1 MCTVGTTDGL
11 PLLVREIIRPV
22 HSTLSK
28 RLGKITSHRRD
39 GSHLH
44 LQAEQG
50 AVRLTVFTDH
60 IVRVTAAPSGN
71 FESYPY
77 SVITEPEAI
86 SFTVH
91 EHPDHIEIRTAR
103 LLTRINRHTCTVS
116 FFEPDGSLLNEE
128 DPGLGTS
135 WIGEQV
141 TSYRTLQEGERF
153 IGLGEKTGPLDRRG
167 HGYQNWNTDAF
178 SYSLGEDPLY
188 CSTPFYIG
196 IHRGRQYG
204 LYLDNTHKTFFNFGA
219 SNNRFSSFSADLGDL
234 NYYFIQGNSVAEILQ
249 HYSHLTGRMPLPPK
263 WSIGYQQC
271 RYSYY
276 PDTEVRTVAK
286 TFRDKGIPADGIV
299 LDIHYM
305 DQYKIFTWDKKNFPD
320 PAGLVEYLRSMNFEV
335 VLMCDPGIKME
346 EGYVPYEEGRANDL
360 FIKYPDGSYY
370 TGQVWPGW
378 CHFPDFTNPKART
391 WWKEKLADYA
401 TLGVQG
407 FWNDMNEIATWGH
420 MLPENIEFEH
430 EGDRTTARKARN
442 VYGFQMARS
451 TYEAARDLL
460 NGNRPFNLTRSG
472 FSGVQR
478 YAAVWT
484 GDNVSYDDHMLLGV
498 RMVSSLGLTGIPFV
512 GYDVA
517 GFTGEA
523 SVGLFARWITV
534 GAFSPFFRGHT
545 MVNSPNAEP
554 WAYGEEVENIAR
566 NFIRF
571 RYQLMPYLYSVFAE
585 AARTGMPVQRSLA
598 ITHPHD
604 ARVYQSIYQ
613 NQYLF
618 GPYILVAPVVSH
630 QQFAKVFFPP
640 GGWYSLYD
648 GTQISGDQ
656 EVIVE
661 SPLHKLPVFVQ
672 AGAILP
678 LRAPAMHTREPFTE
692 LRLHVYA
699 GGQEN
704 VFEFYEDDGTTFAFE
719 KGEYHR
725 RRMLHDAPR
734 RTLTL
739 SSAEGTYKTGI
750 TTLRVILHGDPGV
763 KQFTVNGR
771 ALSAR
776 STNNSFFLPLEK
788 YDPLNEPETMGA
800 EPVVEV
806 FLDYTSE
813 PLQITW

>member
-1 MCTVGTTDGL
+1 MYT
-11 PLLVREIIRPV
+11 
-22 HSTLSK
+22 
-28 RLGKITSHRRD
+28 
-39 GSHLH
+39 
-44 LQAEQG
+44 EQ
-50 AVRLTVFTDH
+50 
-60 IVRVTAAPSGN
+60 IVRVTVARSLP

-77 SVITEPEAI
+77 SIVAEPQPVDFRVED
-86 SFTVH
+86 
-91 EHPDHIEIRTAR
+91 HPDFIALHTGHLSIRI
-103 LLTRINRHTCTVS
+103 TRQHGTLS
-116 FFEPDGSLLNEE
+116 FSDKEGRILNEE
-128 DPGLGTS
+128 DTGLGTS

-188 CSTPFYIG
+188 CSTPFYLG
-196 IHRGRQYG
+196 IHSGRQYG
-204 LYLDNTHKTFFNFGA
+204 IFLDNTHKTFFNFGA
-219 SNNRFSSFSADLGDL
+219 SNNRFSSFAADQGDL
-234 NYYFIQGNSVAEILQ
+234 NYYFIQGDSVARILEN
-249 HYSHLTGRMPLPPK
+249 YAFLTGRMPLPPK

-276 PDTEVRTVAK
+276 PDTEVRTVAR

-305 DQYKIFTWDKKNFPD
+305 DQYKIFTWDNKNFPD
-320 PAGLVEYLRSMNFEV
+320 PAGLIAYLRSLNFEV
-335 VLMCDPGIKME
+335 VLMCDPGIKVE
-346 EGYVPYEEGRANDL
+346 KGYAPYEEGCKEDL
-360 FIKYPDGSYY
+360 FVKYPDGTYY

-378 CHFPDFTNPKART
+378 CHFPDFTDPKART
-391 WWKEKLADYA
+391 WWAAKLADYA
-401 TLGVQG
+401 SLGVQG
-407 FWNDMNEIATWGH
+407 FWNDMNEIATWGR

-430 EGDRTTARKARN
+430 EGERTTARKARN
-442 VYGFQMARS
+442 LYGFQMARS
-451 TYEAARDLL
+451 TYEAARALL
-460 NGNRPFNLTRSG
+460 KGKRPFNLTRSG

-498 RMVSSLGLTGIPFV
+498 RMVNSLGLTGIPFV

-598 ITHPHD
+598 ITHTHD
-604 ARVYQSIYQ
+604 PRVYQSAYQ
-613 NQYLF
+613 NQYFF
-618 GPYILVAPVVSH
+618 GPYLLVAPVVSH
-630 QQFAKVFFPP
+630 QHFAKIFFPP
-640 GGWYSLYD
+640 GAWYSLYD
-648 GTQISGDQ
+648 GTRIEGDQ

-661 SPLHKLPVFVQ
+661 SPLHRLPVYVQ

-678 LRAPAMHTREPFTE
+678 LQPPVLHTREPVAE
-692 LRLHVYA
+692 LILHVYA

-704 VFEFYEDDGTTFAFE
+704 TFDFYEDDGATFAFE
-719 KGEYHR
+719 RGEYHSR
-725 RRMLHDAPR
+725 RLTHHGPTR
-734 RTLTL
+734 RLTL
-739 SSAEGTYKTGI
+739 EAVKGTYRSELA
-750 TTLRVILHGDPGV
+750 TLRIILHGDMTV
-763 KQFTVNGR
+763 QQFTINEKKY
-771 ALSAR
+771 AAKAAR
-776 STNNSFFLPLEK
+776 NAYFLPLEK
-788 YDPLNEPETMGA
+788 YDPLHDPDTMGE

-806 FLDYTSE
+806 SIAYTAE
-813 PLQITW
+813 PIQITW

>member
-1 MCTVGTTDGL
+1 MEDHPDFIAVHTGYL
-11 PLLVREIIRPV
+11 SIRISRQ
-22 HSTLSK
+22 HSTLSFSDK
-28 RLGKITSHRRD
+28 EG
-39 GSHLH
+39 
-44 LQAEQG
+44 
-50 AVRLTVFTDH
+50 
-60 IVRVTAAPSGN
+60 
-71 FESYPY
+71 
-77 SVITEPEAI
+77 
-86 SFTVH
+86 
-91 EHPDHIEIRTAR
+91 
-103 LLTRINRHTCTVS
+103 RI
-116 FFEPDGSLLNEE
+116 LNEE
-128 DPGLGTS
+128 DAGLGTS

-141 TSYRTLQEGERF
+141 TSYRKLQEGERF

-188 CSTPFYIG
+188 CSTPFYLG
-196 IHRGRQYG
+196 IQGGRQYG
-204 LYLDNTHKTFFNFGA
+204 IFLDNTHKTFFNFGA
-219 SNNRFSSFSADLGDL
+219 SNNRFSSFAADQGDQ
-234 NYYFIQGNSVAEILQ
+234 NYYFIQGNSVARILEN
-249 HYSHLTGRMPLPPK
+249 YAFLTGRMPLPPK

-276 PDTEVRTVAK
+276 PDTEVRTVAR

-305 DQYKIFTWDKKNFPD
+305 DQYKIFTWDNQNFPD
-320 PAGLVEYLRSMNFEV
+320 PAGLIAYLRSLNFEV
-335 VLMCDPGIKME
+335 VLMCDPGIKVE
-346 EGYVPYEEGRANDL
+346 KGYAPYDEGCKEDL
-360 FIKYPDGSYY
+360 FVKYPDGTYY

-378 CHFPDFTNPKART
+378 CHFPDFTDPKART
-391 WWKEKLADYA
+391 WWAAKLADYA
-401 TLGVQG
+401 SLGVQG

-430 EGDRTTARKARN
+430 EGERTTARKARN
-442 VYGFQMARS
+442 LYGFQMARS
-451 TYEAARDLL
+451 TYEAARALL
-460 NGNRPFNLTRSG
+460 KGKRPFNLTRSG

-498 RMVSSLGLTGIPFV
+498 RMVNSLGLTGIPFV

-598 ITHPHD
+598 ITHTHD
-604 ARVYQSIYQ
+604 PRVYQSAYQ
-613 NQYLF
+613 NQYFF
-618 GPYILVAPVVSH
+618 GPYLLVAPVVSH
-630 QQFAKVFFPP
+630 QHFAKIFFPQ
-640 GGWYSLYD
+640 GEWYSLYD
-648 GTQISGDQ
+648 GTRIKGDQ

-661 SPLHKLPVFVQ
+661 SPLHRLPVYVQ

-678 LRAPAMHTREPFTE
+678 LQPPVLHTREPLKE
-692 LRLHVYA
+692 LILHVYS

-704 VFEFYEDDGTTFAFE
+704 TFDFYEDDGATFAFE
-719 KGEYHR
+719 SGEYHSR
-725 RRMLHDAPR
+725 RITHDGPAHC
-734 RTLTL
+734 LTMD
-739 SSAEGTYKTGI
+739 AIKGTYRSELA
-750 TTLRVILHGDPGV
+750 TLRIILHGDMTV
-763 KQFTVNGR
+763 QQFTINGKKY
-771 ALSAR
+771 AAKSAR
-776 STNNSFFLPLEK
+776 NAYFLPLEK
-788 YDPLNEPETMGA
+788 YDPLHDPDTMGEEA
-800 EPVVEV
+800 VVEV
-806 FLDYTSE
+806 SIAYTSE
-813 PLQITW
+813 PIQITW